1 MKSWLGAGISP
12 TSTPTTW
19 CTEYWMDDPDLPW
32 MEAALEVEAME
43 EARRMQ
49 EDPQVDHL
57 ERDAEPVVEEQPKMT
72 NQPKGDTLKVPG
84 TLEGPAEIENT
95 AKRQLTEPCNHT
107 NKQDMQ
113 DNME

>member
-1 MKSWLGAGISP
+1 MKTWLGAGISP

-49 EDPQVDHL
+49 DDPQVDHL
-57 ERDAEPVVEEQPKMT
+57 ERDAEPVVDEHPKMT
-72 NQPKGDTLKVPG
+72 NQPKGDTLKVPC
-84 TLEGPAEIENT
+84 TSEGPAKIENT
-95 AKRQLTEPCNHT
+95 AKRQVMEPYNQT
-107 NKQDMQ
+107 S
-113 DNME
+113 E